1 MSVPDFN
8 DLRSIA
14 THESAH
20 AVAAARLAITVR
32 KVEIVSD
39 GDLLDGFT
47 HADVARAGLVDW
59 VATVMAGRIAERTIL
74 GYQAAQR
81 FHAGSDEE
89 RIADAIAK
97 TTRSQQVRAMAEQ
110 RARRLVM
117 AHRPAIIG
125 LAGALLDRALAAG
138 GPWEAF
144 EISVGGDE
152 LIALLG
158 GSETALL
165 LRRAV

>member
-1 MSVPDFN
+1 
-8 DLRSIA
+8 
-14 THESAH
+14 
-20 AVAAARLAITVR
+20 VR

-47 HADVARAGLVDW
+47 YADVVRAGLVDW

-74 GYQAAQR
+74 GYEAAQR

-97 TTRSQQVRAMAEQ
+97 TTRNQQVRAMADQ
-110 RARRLVM
+110 KARRLVTS
-117 AHRPAIIG
+117 HRPAIIG

-138 GPWEAF
+138 GPVEAF
-144 EISVGGDE
+144 AISVSDDE
-152 LIALLG
+152 LATLLG
-158 GSETALL
+158 GDETALL
-165 LRRAV
+165 RRAI